1 MGTAPPHRH
10 EVLAAAVIDPLFGP
24 AVSVPIEL
32 HVAAKR
38 YLVTTQ
44 PRYAQILSPDPRR
57 RLQVRT
63 LRQPR

>member
-10 EVLAAAVIDPLFGP
+10 EILAAAVIEPLFGP

-57 RLQVRT
+57 RLQVQT
-63 LRQPR
+63 LRQAR